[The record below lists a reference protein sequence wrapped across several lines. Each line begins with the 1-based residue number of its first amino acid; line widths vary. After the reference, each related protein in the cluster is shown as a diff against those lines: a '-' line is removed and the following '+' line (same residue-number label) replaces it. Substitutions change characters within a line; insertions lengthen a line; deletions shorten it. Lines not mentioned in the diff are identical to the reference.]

1 VPGRPD
7 FRTAL
12 VRRWLPGQCDRD
24 QREEWWDALA
34 ERAADALAAFPAER
48 EPVGGEQDGTGQGA
62 ANTVQDQL
70 KSVFAKV
77 GVRSRGELV
86 ARLRPE

>member
-24 QREEWWDALA
+24 QSEEWWDALA
-34 ERAADALAAFPAER
+34 ECAADALAAFPAER
-48 EPVGGEQDGTGQGA
+48 EPVGGEQVGTGQGDED
-62 ANTVQDQL
+62 TEVDQQ
-70 KSVFAKV
+70 
-77 GVRSRGELV
+77 
-86 ARLRPE
+86 RPAPQ